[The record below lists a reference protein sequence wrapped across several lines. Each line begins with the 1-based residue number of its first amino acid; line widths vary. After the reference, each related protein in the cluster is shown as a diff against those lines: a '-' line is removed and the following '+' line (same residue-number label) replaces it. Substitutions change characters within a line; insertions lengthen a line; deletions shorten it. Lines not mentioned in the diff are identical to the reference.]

1 MQQKNDINETMTE
14 QKSSA
19 SSIEDEIL
27 ILIEQSLKKG
37 NKNIKTFAKELRN
50 NILLKCSIDIIKEKL
65 LSLIQT
71 KNIYYIR
78 HAQAEHNAYKKM
90 QINGGINKDQTKSK
104 SFNDPILTELGI
116 SQTKTIMKTL
126 SKIGINFEVVFVSPL
141 KRAIQTMT
149 NIQSIFK
156 ENQTKKIMTDL
167 IREALTLSN
176 KNIGMSKDEMKKN
189 YFDIDISYISKNLWW
204 FDTEEEEL
212 KGIYQHEAENL
223 ELFKLRVVLFLFWI
237 VFRKEKN
244 ILVISHSKVFKA
256 IMKKK
261 IANADVVLLDKD
273 IIGKECLNF
282 IQNNYNG

>member
-1 MQQKNDINETMTE
+1 MQQKNDTNETITE
-14 QKSSA
+14 QKSSC
-19 SSIEDEIL
+19 SSIEDQIL
-27 ILIEQSLKKG
+27 LLIELSLKKG

-50 NILLKCSIDIIKEKL
+50 NILMKFSIDIIKEKL

-71 KNIYYIR
+71 KKIYYIR

-90 QINGGINKDQTKSK
+90 QVNNGINKDQTRSK

-116 SQTKTIMKTL
+116 SQTQTIMNTL
-126 SKIGINFEVVFVSPL
+126 SKIGIDFEVVFVSPL

-149 NIQSIFK
+149 NIQNIFK
-156 ENQTKKIMTDL
+156 EKQTKKIMTDL

-176 KNIGMSKDEMKKN
+176 KNIGMSKDEMKKH
-189 YFDIDISYISKNLWW
+189 YFDIDISYISKNMWW

-223 ELFKLRVVLFLFWI
+223 ELFKLRVVLFLLWI

-244 ILVISHSKVFKA
+244 ILIISHSKVFKA

-273 IIGKECLNF
+273 IIGNECLNF
-282 IQNNYNG
+282 IQNKYNG